1 MAIFTY
7 FEDPAYVKE
16 IFLLPL
22 HNTGGII
29 VVKEDLIY
37 VSVDDQI
44 RKRENICTKKQTYC
58 NFQPGFCH
66 ALMIQ
71 DMAFIEP
78 SPSISTPS
86 IFVGYQNTVES

>member
-1 MAIFTY
+1 MPIRSRDLTYGYIMAIFTY

-37 VSVDDQI
+37 VSVDDQN
-44 RKRENICTKKQTYC
+44 RKMENIAQQT
-58 NFQPGFCH
+58 NLLQF
-66 ALMIQ
+66 
-71 DMAFIEP
+71 
-78 SPSISTPS
+78 STRVLPCVDDS
-86 IFVGYQNTVES
+86 RHVIY